1 MAELA
6 NSEFI
11 VVLVTTPTR
20 EQAIAIAQHLV
31 QSHLAA
37 CVKLLPVH
45 SIYSWQGELQQE
57 EEWQLLIKSQQR
69 QFAAIAT
76 AIQATHPY
84 EVPEIIALPIA
95 AGSAPYLQWIS
106 DHVDPPANP

>member
-1 MAELA
+1 MADLGQA
-6 NSEFI
+6 EFM

-20 EQAIAIAQHLV
+20 AQAIAIAQHLV

-57 EEWQLLIKSQQR
+57 DEWQLLIKSQR
-69 QFAAIAT
+69 SQFTAIAT
-76 AIQATHPY
+76 AIQAIHPY

-95 AGSAPYLQWIS
+95 VGSAPYLQWIS
-106 DHVDPPANP
+106 DHVDQTANH